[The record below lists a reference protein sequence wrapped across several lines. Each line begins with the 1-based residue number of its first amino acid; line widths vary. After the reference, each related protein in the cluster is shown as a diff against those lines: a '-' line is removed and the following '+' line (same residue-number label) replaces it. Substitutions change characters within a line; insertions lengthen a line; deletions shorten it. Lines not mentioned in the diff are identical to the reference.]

1 MPDRTP
7 VSRDRT
13 KPGHD
18 SDHPLSQL
26 RGQDAPDWA
35 RTSVPVLAVFGG
47 KDKQV
52 DATQNAA
59 PLLDAL
65 TAGGNRD
72 ATVVV
77 LPDANHLFQ
86 AAGSGALSEYATLP
100 PEFTPDLLP
109 VILDWIALHTDDYV
123 PSSAT
128 PVALPAATP
137 LPLPVATPLAAA

>member
-1 MPDRTP
+1 MRALLEFDPAADWGRT
-7 VSRDRT
+7 T
-13 KPGHD
+13 
-18 SDHPLSQL
+18 
-26 RGQDAPDWA
+26 
-35 RTSVPVLAVFGG
+35 VPVLAIFGG

-65 TAGGNRD
+65 AQGGNRD
-72 ATVVV
+72 VTVVV

-86 AAGSGALSEYATLP
+86 AAGSGALSEYSTLS

-109 VILDWIALHTDDYV
+109 IIIDWITLHTDDSV

-128 PVALPAATP
+128 PAPMPAATP
-137 LPLPVATPLAAA
+137 VSPPVATPLAAA